1 MAEYSEYKESG
12 IPWIGKIPSHWDII
26 PLRAFLELT
35 SNKGYGHMPLL
46 SVTREKGIVLRGDKG
61 DDDNNNIIPEDLSNY
76 KLVKA
81 GDFVIQ

>member
-46 SVTREKGIVLRGDKG
+46 SVTREKVLC
-61 DDDNNNIIPEDLSNY
+61 
-76 KLVKA
+76 
-81 GDFVIQ
+81 